1 MSTRASNS
9 GSTDGGQQGALSH
22 LRIIEFGDIP
32 AAYATRWLGDLG
44 ADVIKVESPGGDP
57 NRHVPPF
64 AGDVPDPERSL
75 TFINANLNKRSIV
88 LDIVDSDADRK
99 TFVNLLAG
107 ADALVEATPPGT
119 LESLGLDQETLLS
132 RNPFLVTTSLTPFG
146 QWGPYSGYKGSHA
159 VIEAI
164 SGLMSAQGDDTMPP
178 VVTPAHQTYQVAS
191 IHAAYLTLAGIRH
204 ARLTGAGQ
212 RIDLSIAEAIT
223 YMGSSAVARYTQ
235 RSEIV
240 ERNGARPQGGA
251 SNIFRCKDGRYV
263 YLAIYILPH
272 WHHLTREWMEDA
284 ILSAPVWDDQEYRGA
299 NEDVINALFQA
310 FIEQFNADEF
320 VEECQRRGLPC
331 APVNTPG
338 DFLTSPQLTHRQ
350 WIQELDH
357 PVIGPYRAPGFLF
370 KMYDTPMRA
379 WRHSPTLGEH
389 QNEILSEA
397 QNTRQPIAASG
408 SRNSHEQDASMLH
421 GMRVADLTRF
431 FAGPIGTM
439 FLGFYGAE
447 VIKVESEL
455 LVANREANSPL
466 YPDMNRNKLS
476 ATIDLRHEDG
486 KKLLDELLRASD
498 VLVDNFS
505 PRVIDRLGFDWEHTK
520 EINPGAIQITAPGM
534 GLDGPLTSWVTWGNQ
549 LVAYTGLSYMW
560 GWAESEMAA
569 HGKLVIPDYLGASL
583 VALSSIAA
591 LEYRDLTG
599 KGQFIEL
606 AQVEAQGAIMGPA
619 ILDSTFN
626 SHEWEAMGYGEIL
639 GSHYAPYGA
648 YPCKGDDEWVVVA
661 VEEDEE
667 WQGFVD
673 AMGSPTWTQNPVFS
687 THSGRVAAKDELD
700 TQIGEWTRGFTKR
713 QAMRIL
719 QANGVPAA
727 AKYTGED
734 LYSDV
739 HFRARGHIV
748 DVDEPPWGYLSHQG
762 LPGIPA
768 LSEAHG
774 DGPPPWIG
782 ADNDYVFKTL
792 LGLSDEEYAAGQE
805 SGAIR

>member
-1 MSTRASNS
+1 MTTSGAS
-9 GSTDGGQQGALSH
+9 GTDQQAALSH
-22 LRIIEFGDIP
+22 LRIIEYGDIP
-32 AAYATRWLGDLG
+32 ASYAARWLGDLG
-44 ADVIKVESPGGDP
+44 ADVIKVEPPGGDP
-57 NRHVPPF
+57 NRHLPPF
-64 AGDVPDPERSL
+64 AGNVQDPERSL

-88 LDIVDSDADRK
+88 LDIMDSETDRQ
-99 TFVNLLAG
+99 TFVDLLTG
-107 ADALVEATPPGT
+107 ADALIEATHPGT
-119 LESLGLDQETLLS
+119 LESIGLTQESLLE
-132 RNPFLVTTSLTPFG
+132 RNPYLVTTSVTPFG
-146 QWGPYSGYKGSHA
+146 QWGPYSDFKGGHA
-159 VIEAI
+159 VIEAL
-164 SGLMSAQGDDTMPP
+164 SGFMSAHGDDTMPP
-178 VVTPAHQTYQVAS
+178 VATPAHQTYQVAS
-191 IHAAYLTLAGIRH
+191 VHAAYLTLAGIRH
-204 ARLTGAGQ
+204 ARLTGTGQ
-212 RIDLSIAEAIT
+212 RVDLSIAEATT
-223 YMGSSAVARYTQ
+223 YMGSSAIARYTQ

-240 ERNGARPQGGA
+240 ERNGAKPQGGA
-251 SNIFRCKDGRYV
+251 SNIFRSRDGRYV

-272 WHHLTREWMEDA
+272 WHLLTREWMEDA
-284 ILSAPVWDDQEYRGA
+284 VLSAPEWDDQEYRMA
-299 NEDVINALFQA
+299 NEDVINALFQS
-310 FIEQFNADEF
+310 FIEQFDADEF

-350 WIQELDH
+350 WIQELEH
-357 PVIGPYRAPGFLF
+357 PVIGKYRAPGFLF
-370 KMYDTPMRA
+370 KMYETPMRA
-379 WRHSPTLGEH
+379 WRHSPRLGQH
-389 QNEILSEA
+389 QQEILTEA
-397 QNTRQPIAASG
+397 QNERQPIAASA
-408 SRNSHEQDASMLH
+408 SRNGHAQDDSMLS
-421 GMRVADLTRF
+421 GVRVADLTRF

-455 LVANREANSPL
+455 LVANRDENSPL

-486 KKLLDELLRASD
+486 KKLMDRLLEESD
-498 VLVDNFS
+498 VFVDNFS
-505 PRVIDRLGFDWEHTK
+505 PRVIDRLGFGWEHNR
-520 EINPGAIQITAPGM
+520 EINPGVVQITAPGM

-549 LVAYTGLSYMW
+549 LVAYTGLSSMW
-560 GWAESEMAA
+560 GFKESEMAA

-619 ILDSTFN
+619 ILDSTVN
-626 SHEWEAMGYGEIL
+626 GHEWEAMGYGEIL

-648 YPCKGDDEWVVVA
+648 YPCKGDDEWIVVS
-661 VEEDEE
+661 VETNEE
-667 WQGFVD
+667 WQGFVN
-673 AMGSPTWTQNPVFS
+673 AMGSPTWAQDPVYS

-700 TQIGEWTRGFTKR
+700 AQIGEWTSGFTKR

-719 QANGVPAA
+719 QNNGVPAG

-739 HFRARGHIV
+739 HFRQRGHIV
-748 DVDEPPWGYLSHQG
+748 DVHEPPWGDLSHQG
-762 LPGIPA
+762 LPGIPSLA
-768 LSEAHG
+768 EAHG

-782 ADNDYVFKTL
+782 VHNDYVFKTL
-792 LGLSDEEYAAGQE
+792 LGLTDEDYAANQQ